1 MKKQLIQLEI
11 DMMRMQTDI
20 ILEFID
26 FLLEDIPEDITGEQN
41 DD

>member
-26 FLLEDIPEDITGEQN
+26 FLLEDIPEDIAGEQN

>member
-1 MKKQLIQLEI
+1 VKKQLIQLEI